1 MKVFST
7 IAVVFLA
14 KEGLA
19 ESLFYNT
26 PMLSLGPSAVIRQD
40 LTPYGYYPIVPQY
53 YGFNGRTSYHPT
65 TTTIHR
71 LRRDAESDSAFTYSV
86 MAHHPSND
94 GMVDNRYNAFRMD
107 DRMVKGL
114 TSRMDN
120 MNMDNMNMG
129 RTNLNMMNMDN
140 MNMGR
145 TNLNMMN
152 MQDRQRNMMDGRMQH
167 GYQMDNMDM
176 DNMNRMDN
184 GRMNN
189 MDRMN
194 NGRMNNMDRMN
205 NGRMNMDN
213 MNMGRT
219 NMDRTNLNMMNMD
232 RMDMDRM
239 TMDNMNMNM
248 NRMKMGHQMNR
259 FKREADS
266 DVVRY
271 STMTETPFQRSQTS
285 VYYEDSPKILM
296 QTPRPMYLTNG
307 YTMPYVTRPSMITRP
322 VIMTYY

>member
-1 MKVFST
+1 
-7 IAVVFLA
+7 VVFLA

-65 TTTIHR
+65 TTIHR

-107 DRMVKGL
+107 DRMVRGL
-114 TSRMDN
+114 TSRMDSK
-120 MNMDNMNMG
+120 
-129 RTNLNMMNMDN
+129 MMNPS
-140 MNMGR
+140 
-145 TNLNMMN
+145 L
-152 MQDRQRNMMDGRMQH
+152 MQDRQRQMMDGRMQH
-167 GYQMDNMDM
+167 GYQLDN
-176 DNMNRMDN
+176 
-184 GRMNN
+184 MNN

-194 NGRMNNMDRMN
+194 MGRMNMDNMNIMNMDNMNMDRMN
-205 NGRMNMDN
+205 MDNMNMDRMNMDRMNMDN

-219 NMDRTNLNMMNMD
+219 NMDRTNLNMMD
-232 RMDMDRM
+232 
-239 TMDNMNMNM
+239 MDNMNMNM
-248 NRMKMGHQMNR
+248 MNMDRMSNMDNMNIGRTNLNMMNMDDMNMNRMNMGHQMNR

-307 YTMPYVTRPSMITRP
+307 YTMPYVTTRPSMITRP